1 MTQHTDNTGGTRD
14 AGGTGDAS
22 ADSLD
27 VIRAAYRA
35 FRDRDV
41 EGLLAALDPAVEW
54 VHPRG
59 MARYGLGGTK
69 HGHAGVKEFLAHVPT
84 VLGGMRLEPR
94 EFLPSGE
101 RVVVFG
107 VRQVTSLGGHTETLD
122 FVHSWTVRGGRA
134 VRMEDIFDT
143 VVFAELIE
151 TGRP

>member
-1 MTQHTDNTGGTRD
+1 MAEQNAEQSAAQNT
-14 AGGTGDAS
+14 A
-22 ADSLD
+22 SLD

-41 EGLLAALDPAVEW
+41 AGLLAALDPEVEW
-54 VHPRG
+54 VHPEG
-59 MARYGLGGTK
+59 MAAYGLGGTK

-84 VLGGMRLEPR
+84 VIGGMRLEPR
-94 EFLPSGE
+94 EFLPSGDE

-107 VRQVTSLGGHTETLD
+107 VRQVTSLSGHTETLD

-143 VVFAELIE
+143 VVFGRLIE